1 MNIAAI
7 VTEVPW
13 KKLTL
18 PGLNEKDYRPLRVKV
33 IFYQHTLQTSVIDQS
48 ITFVIASAM
57 SRARWMLKSYHVVK
71 ITEPHI

>member
-13 KKLTL
+13 EKLTI
-18 PGLNEKDYRPLRVKV
+18 PELNEKDYRPLRVKV
-33 IFYQHTLQTSVIDQS
+33 TFYQHILQTSVIDQN
-48 ITFVIASAM
+48 ITLVIESAM
-57 SRARWMLKSYHVVK
+57 SLGRWMLKSYHVAK